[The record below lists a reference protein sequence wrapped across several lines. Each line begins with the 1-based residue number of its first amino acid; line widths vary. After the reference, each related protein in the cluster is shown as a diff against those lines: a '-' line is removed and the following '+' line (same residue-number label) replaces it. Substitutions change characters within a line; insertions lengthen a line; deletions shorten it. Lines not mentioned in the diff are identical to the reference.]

1 MDTQIQQDPQ
11 NDSIDLIALLK
22 KLWAGKKTIIKTT
35 LVFFVIG
42 LFVAVF
48 SKNQYTASTTFVP
61 LVQSDT
67 PGGKL
72 GGLASLAG
80 ISLGGGVSNSEI
92 SPELYPEIVSSI
104 PYQKELLATPLTIEG
119 FPEKI
124 TYASYY
130 LHHYSPGVLGYLKKY
145 TLGLPGQLI
154 AAVKGTPTTIS
165 KQATDSKIDQISQE
179 EYDLIQ
185 QLQAQLSLT
194 VNAKEG
200 FVTIAVLMDQ
210 PLAAAEMAQ
219 KAQETLQQYAMDFK
233 TQKSK
238 EELRYIQERH
248 QEKKADF
255 ERIQVQLARFQDQ
268 NRGINTSLRA
278 VELLRLQSA
287 YDLAFS
293 VYAELS
299 KQLETQNLQ
308 VKKDTPLFTVLKP
321 VNIPNEKSQPKRALI
336 LVIYVFLGVVLS
348 IGFLLGKDAL
358 KELKKQWNTPSTV
371 VQENE

>member
-48 SKNQYTASTTFVP
+48 SKNQYTAETTFVP

-119 FPEKI
+119 FSEKI
-124 TYASYY
+124 PYASYY
-130 LHHYSPGVLGYLKKY
+130 QHHYSPGVLGYLKKY

-154 AAVKGTPTTIS
+154 AAVKGKPTTTS
-165 KQATDSKIDQISQE
+165 NQTSDSKIAQISQE
-179 EYDLIQ
+179 EYELIE
-185 QLQAQLSLT
+185 QLQEQLLLT
-194 VNAKEG
+194 VNDKEG
-200 FVTIAVLMDQ
+200 FVSIAVLMDQ

-219 KAQETLQQYAMDFK
+219 KAQETLQQYALDFK

-255 ERIQVQLARFQDQ
+255 ERI
-268 NRGINTSLRA
+268 
-278 VELLRLQSA
+278 
-287 YDLAFS
+287 
-293 VYAELS
+293 
-299 KQLETQNLQ
+299 
-308 VKKDTPLFTVLKP
+308 
-321 VNIPNEKSQPKRALI
+321 
-336 LVIYVFLGVVLS
+336 
-348 IGFLLGKDAL
+348 
-358 KELKKQWNTPSTV
+358 
-371 VQENE
+371 

>member
-1 MDTQIQQDPQ
+1 M
-11 NDSIDLIALLK
+11 
-22 KLWAGKKTIIKTT
+22 
-35 LVFFVIG
+35 
-42 LFVAVF
+42 
-48 SKNQYTASTTFVP
+48 
-61 LVQSDT
+61 
-67 PGGKL
+67 
-72 GGLASLAG
+72 
-80 ISLGGGVSNSEI
+80 
-92 SPELYPEIVSSI
+92 
-104 PYQKELLATPLTIEG
+104 
-119 FPEKI
+119 
-124 TYASYY
+124 
-130 LHHYSPGVLGYLKKY
+130 
-145 TLGLPGQLI
+145 
-154 AAVKGTPTTIS
+154 
-165 KQATDSKIDQISQE
+165 
-179 EYDLIQ
+179 IQ

-200 FVTIAVLMDQ
+200 FISIAVLMDQ

-219 KAQETLQQYAMDFK
+219 KAQETLQQYALDFK

-238 EELRYIQERH
+238 EELRYLQERH

-255 ERIQVQLARFQDQ
+255 ERIQVQLARFQDK

-348 IGFLLGKDAL
+348 IGFLLVKDAL
-358 KELKKQWNTPSTV
+358 KELKKQWNAPNAV
-371 VQENE
+371 VLENE

>member
-1 MDTQIQQDPQ
+1 MDTQLQQYPQ

-119 FPEKI
+119 FSEKI
-124 TYASYY
+124 PYASYY

-154 AAVKGTPTTIS
+154 AAVKGKPTTTS
-165 KQATDSKIDQISQE
+165 NQTSDSKIAQISQE

-200 FVTIAVLMDQ
+200 FISIAVLMDQ

-219 KAQETLQQYAMDFK
+219 KAQETLQQYALDFK

-348 IGFLLGKDAL
+348 IGFLLVKDAL
-358 KELKKQWNTPSTV
+358 KELKKQWNAPMLWC
-371 VQENE
+371 

>member
-1 MDTQIQQDPQ
+1 MDTKIQQDPQ

-119 FPEKI
+119 FSEKI
-124 TYASYY
+124 PYASYY

-154 AAVKGTPTTIS
+154 AAVKGKPTTTS
-165 KQATDSKIDQISQE
+165 NQTSDSKIAQISQE

-200 FVTIAVLMDQ
+200 FISIAVLMDQ

-219 KAQETLQQYAMDFK
+219 KAQETLQQYALDFK